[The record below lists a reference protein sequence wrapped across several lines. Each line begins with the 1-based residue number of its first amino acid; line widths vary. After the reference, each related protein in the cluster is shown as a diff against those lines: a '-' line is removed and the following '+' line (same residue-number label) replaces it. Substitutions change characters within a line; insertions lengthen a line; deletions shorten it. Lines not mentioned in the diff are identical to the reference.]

1 MLIKAIFLM
10 VALNLYM
17 LRIGENMKK
26 LTIKD
31 LEDAFGY
38 SNWALPRIAGKQLAA
53 QIISELSEYKKA
65 EEDLGVNLIEFAKKN
80 IKK

>member
-1 MLIKAIFLM
+1 M
-10 VALNLYM
+10 
-17 LRIGENMKK
+17 
-26 LTIKD
+26 KD
-31 LEDAFGY
+31 LEDALGY

-53 QIISELSEYKKA
+53 QIISELIEYKKA